1 MSRSGIPANAV
12 DRLEA
17 QFGDQMTCD
26 QPLAKYTSARIGGP
40 AAVMLSATSADMLAS
55 MVEEVWALNLP
66 YLILGGGSNVLISDA
81 GVQAVVILNKAKQV
95 VFDEQSPSVWAES
108 GANFGVIARQAGQR
122 GLTGLEWAAGIPGT
136 VGGAVVGNAGAHGGD
151 TAGDLILAEVLHRT
165 EGRETW
171 PPAKLAYGYRT
182 SILKTKPGLA
192 VVLAASF
199 RLAQGQPEAIR
210 EKMDEF
216 LAFRKRT
223 QPPGASMGSMFK
235 NPPDDYAGRLIEAA
249 GLKGYRL
256 GQAQISELHANFFLN
271 HGGATA
277 EEVYALI
284 RTARQTVEDQ
294 TGIRLALEI
303 ELVGE
308 WDE

>member
-1 MSRSGIPANAV
+1 MDAL

-17 QFGDQMTCD
+17 RFGDRMSCD

-40 AAVMLSATSADMLAS
+40 AAVMLTAGSADMLAD
-55 MVEEVWALNLP
+55 MVRETWNLNLP
-66 YLILGGGSNVLISDA
+66 YLILGGGSNVLVSDA

-95 VFDEQSPSVWAES
+95 VFDQQVPSVWAES

-122 GLTGLEWAAGIPGT
+122 GFTGLEWAAGIPGT

-151 TAGDLILAEVLHRT
+151 TAGDLILAEVLHRE
-165 EGRETW
+165 EGRQTW

-182 SILKTKPGLA
+182 SSLKTQPDLA

-199 RLAQGQPEAIR
+199 RLAQGEPETIR

-235 NPPDDYAGRLIEAA
+235 NPPGDYAGRLIEVA
-249 GLKGYRL
+249 GLKGHRL

-271 HGGATA
+271 HGDATA

-284 RTARQTVEDQ
+284 RKARQAVEDQ